1 MRRIRLKTILYT
13 AVAVFV
19 ISTISIFGIFTFT
32 AAKRSIYQQS
42 LDILHET
49 SVIIQNSL
57 GREFLLLA
65 LDESED
71 AADGNAAEQTVDQA
85 AEQTQEHD
93 SEPPE
98 QIQDRL
104 QQQIES
110 LSDASQTRITII
122 NPSGRVLADSAK
134 DPLSL
139 DNHKDREEIRAAF
152 QTGAESSSQRYSDS
166 LNITMIY
173 YAVPIFSEA
182 GTITGVLRTSL
193 PFEKL
198 EAYNRQMYLYFSIG
212 GILFLAAAA
221 VLIWAFSRIIERPLS
236 SLAAAAD
243 QYADLN
249 FRQIPDLQ
257 NGPEEIESV
266 ASAMR
271 QMAVRLSR
279 QFTAIQLQRDELQ
292 AVLDSMSEAVIVLD
306 EQGRITEANPAA
318 SAFFQEKQ
326 ESPFLLKPL
335 KFAVSSHEL
344 ENLVQQTLRD
354 ASPRSAELSINS
366 SDYQVHI
373 SPIPN
378 QQNTA
383 TRAKLLLVFNNITT
397 LMHLERVRKDFVANV
412 SHELK
417 TPVTSIRGFAETLLD
432 HLQAENSSETAET
445 AQDPESLEIRF
456 LSIIMR
462 QSERLQSIIDDLLT
476 LSRLEQNHERS
487 HDFTS
492 VQLEHVISEA
502 VSICREKAM
511 QPERIIRITCPGN
524 TAVQGN
530 GNLLEQAVI
539 NLLDNALK
547 YSEPDSAIDIS
558 CAENQQTVTILVKD
572 SGYGIPKTA
581 LNRIFERF
589 YRVDKARSRDKGG
602 TGLGLSIVRHIALLH
617 HGSVSVESTEG
628 IGSVFS
634 LTLPLRHPI

>member
-1 MRRIRLKTILYT
+1 MRRIRLKSILYT
-13 AVAVFV
+13 AVTIFV
-19 ISTISIFGIFTFT
+19 ISTITIFGIFTFT
-32 AAKRSIYQQS
+32 AAERSIYQQS

-57 GREFLLLA
+57 GRNFLLRA
-65 LDESED
+65 LENPED
-71 AADGNAAEQTVDQA
+71 AVSEQTADQTAEQA
-85 AEQTQEHD
+85 AEQPAEHAP
-93 SEPPE
+93 ETPE

-104 QQQIES
+104 QQHIET

-122 NPSGRVLADSAK
+122 NSSGRVLADSAK
-134 DPLSL
+134 DPQSL
-139 DNHKDREEIRAAF
+139 DNHKNREEIRSAF
-152 QTGAESSSQRYSDS
+152 QTGTESSSLRYSDS
-166 LNITMIY
+166 LNITMLY
-173 YAVPIFSEA
+173 YAVPLFSEA
-182 GTITGVLRTSL
+182 GTVNGVLRTSL

-212 GILFLAAAA
+212 GLLFLAAAA
-221 VLIWAFSRIIERPLS
+221 VLIWAFSRMIERPLS

-249 FRQIPDLQ
+249 FRQLPDLQ
-257 NGPEEIESV
+257 KGPKEIESV

-306 EQGRITEANPAA
+306 EQGQITKANPAA
-318 SAFFQEKQ
+318 SAFFQENQ
-326 ESPFLLKPL
+326 ESPFLYKPL
-335 KFAVSSHEL
+335 KYAVSSHEL
-344 ENLVQQTLRD
+344 ENLVQLTLRD
-354 ASPRSAELSINS
+354 ASPRSAELSINR

-373 SPIPN
+373 SPLPN

-417 TPVTSIRGFAETLLD
+417 TPVTSIRGFAETLLE
-432 HLQAENSSETAET
+432 HLQAEKSSETE
-445 AQDPESLEIRF
+445 QDPESLEIRF
-456 LSIIMR
+456 LSIIMK
-462 QSERLQSIIDDLLT
+462 QSERLQSIIDDLLM
-476 LSRLEQNHERS
+476 LSHLEQNHERS

-492 VQLEHVISEA
+492 VQLKHVISEA

-511 QPERIIRITCPGN
+511 QPERIIHITCPGN
-524 TAVQGN
+524 VAVQGN

-539 NLLDNALK
+539 NLVDNALK
-547 YSEPDSAIDIS
+547 YSEPDSEIDIS
-558 CAENQQTVTILVKD
+558 CVENQQTVTILVKD

-602 TGLGLSIVRHIALLH
+602 TGLGLSIVKHIALLH

-628 IGSVFS
+628 KGSVFS
-634 LTLPLRHPI
+634 LTLPLRHPK